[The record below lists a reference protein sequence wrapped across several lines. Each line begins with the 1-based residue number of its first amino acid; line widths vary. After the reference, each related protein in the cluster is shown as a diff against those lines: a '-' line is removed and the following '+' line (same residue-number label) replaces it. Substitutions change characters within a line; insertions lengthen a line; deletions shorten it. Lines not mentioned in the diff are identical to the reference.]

1 LAVIADDGS
10 NEEEIMVTSLIRWS
24 FRILTLALSLLGLA
38 ALVLAAM
45 IATPLIAPP
54 ELRSISAARGTVD
67 MSTLPG
73 IERFQARDGSYLG
86 FRHYPPTGPATGRAG
101 IVIHGSSGSSGT
113 TIHALSSA
121 LAARG
126 VEIYAMDTRGH
137 GASGTRGD
145 IGYVGQLEDDL
156 ADFVAVVRKTR
167 PDAPLT
173 LIGHS
178 AGGGFALR
186 VAASPMQ
193 NLFER
198 TVLLAPYLGY
208 HAPTNRPNSGGWASA
223 DIPRILGLLALRKIG
238 IDCCEALPVL
248 AFAVPS
254 NSEKILTATYSD
266 RLMRN
271 FANHPDFR
279 ADLAAAT
286 KPLTIIAGADDEL
299 MLSDKYAEAVRG
311 LAQPVDVKLIAG
323 VNHMGIV
330 SDPAAVSVIADDVAR
345 AGSGS

>member
-1 LAVIADDGS
+1 MIA
-10 NEEEIMVTSLIRWS
+10 MVSVG
-24 FRILTLALSLLGLA
+24 FRVLVWGLA
-38 ALVLAAM
+38 AVGLAGVVLVGLVAA
-45 IATPLIAPP
+45 PLRRPP
-54 ELRSISAARGTVD
+54 ELTSISEARKSVD
-67 MSTLPG
+67 FGSLPAL
-73 IERFQARDGSYLG
+73 ERFQARDGTALG
-86 FRHYPPTGPATGRAG
+86 FRHYPPTGPATGRAA

-121 LAARG
+121 LAVHG
-126 VEIYAMDTRGH
+126 VEVYAMDVRGH

-156 ADFVAVVRKTR
+156 ADFVAVVRKTT
-167 PDAPLT
+167 PSAPLT

-178 AGGGFALR
+178 SGGGFALR
-186 VAASPMQ
+186 VAASPIQ
-193 NLFER
+193 NLFDR

-208 HAPTNRPNSGGWASA
+208 NAPTNRPNSGGWASA

-248 AFAVPS
+248 AFAVPP
-254 NSEKILTATYSD
+254 NSAKILTATYSD

-299 MLSDKYAEAVRG
+299 MLSDRYAEAVRG
-311 LAQPVDVKLIAG
+311 PAHPVDVRLIEG
-323 VNHMGIV
+323 INHMGIV
-330 SDPAAVSVIADDVAR
+330 SAPKAVSEIAENIAR

>member
-1 LAVIADDGS
+1 MIA
-10 NEEEIMVTSLIRWS
+10 MVSVG
-24 FRILTLALSLLGLA
+24 FRVLVWGLA
-38 ALVLAAM
+38 AVGLAGVVLAGLVA
-45 IATPLIAPP
+45 APLRRPP
-54 ELRSISAARGTVD
+54 ELTSISEARKSVD
-67 MSTLPG
+67 FGSLPAL
-73 IERFQARDGSYLG
+73 ERFQARDGTALG
-86 FRHYPPTGPATGRAG
+86 FRHYPPTGSATGRAA

-121 LAARG
+121 LAVHG
-126 VEIYAMDTRGH
+126 VEVYAMDVRGH

-156 ADFVAVVRKTR
+156 ADFVAVVRKTT
-167 PDAPLT
+167 PSAPLT

-178 AGGGFALR
+178 SGGGFALR
-186 VAASPMQ
+186 VAASPIQ
-193 NLFER
+193 NLFDR

-208 HAPTNRPNSGGWASA
+208 NAPTNRPNSGGWASA

-248 AFAVPS
+248 AFAVPP
-254 NSEKILTATYSD
+254 NSAKILTATYSD

-299 MLSDKYAEAVRG
+299 MLSDRYAEAVGG
-311 LAQPVDVKLIAG
+311 LAHPVDVRLIEG
-323 VNHMGIV
+323 INHMGIV
-330 SDPAAVSVIADDVAR
+330 SAPKAVSEIAENIAR